1 MGGEAV
7 FGDPG
12 DVWDFDA
19 ILSLQCRFSQDIAS
33 GEQALEEKS
42 NVAFVAAVPIG
53 CRTHNDLLKTIG
65 FDLVR
70 EVLEPGVFAEGFP
83 LGFDGSHG

>member
-1 MGGEAV
+1 
-7 FGDPG
+7 
-12 DVWDFDA
+12 
-19 ILSLQCRFSQDIAS
+19 
-33 GEQALEEKS
+33 
-42 NVAFVAAVPIG
+42 
-53 CRTHNDLLKTIG
+53 LKTIG